1 MGPSET
7 DRQGVLLSYRLASES
22 RGLRRGGLQP
32 LCGAE
37 GWLTPKGVGAEKGS
51 GSGSDRIRDRPK
63 MLLPLVWGFWCLTAL
78 MQGRTTA
85 SAAFLPPS
93 VERLFK
99 EFRNIFE
106 QSREDVLGKDQL
118 EPSVDISKLP
128 SNYHNEEKHQRKV
141 GNATVYSHREI
152 SKMTDNRTGEMVFSE
167 KTVTSIEQS
176 DARPEEEEEDEQECV
191 SDSDC
196 QKDQFCFK
204 SFLASRCRQCKV
216 KNTICWKDRECCL
229 GYLCVGGRC
238 AKGVSRG
245 QSGTRCDPRRDKC
258 AQGLCCTASNSL
270 SFPVCTPYPKEG
282 EVCQIPTSSL
292 FGLMG
297 WGSLTAFPR
306 PSQYCPCAQGLKC
319 RAKRYTTVSTCE
331 NPENSVDISRPDQ
344 QLSFYQPILMRR
356 DKEDAYYDD
365 SVQDGQL
372 ALVSLPRSPYSMEDI
387 GQPKGLSEDYD
398 EKRQLPWE
406 EDMAD
411 PKQADFQELK
421 QLANEMGQYIGPGFY

>member
-1 MGPSET
+1 
-7 DRQGVLLSYRLASES
+7 
-22 RGLRRGGLQP
+22 
-32 LCGAE
+32 
-37 GWLTPKGVGAEKGS
+37 
-51 GSGSDRIRDRPK
+51 

-106 QSREDVLGKDQL
+106 KSREDVLGKDRL

-167 KTVTSIEQS
+167 KTVTSIEQA
-176 DARPEEEEEDEQECV
+176 DTRPEEEEEEEQECV

-204 SFLASRCRQCKV
+204 SFLASRCQQCKV

-245 QSGTRCDPRRDKC
+245 ESGTRCDPRQDKC

-270 SFPVCTPYPKEG
+270 LFPVCTPYPKEG

-292 FGLMG
+292 FGLMD
-297 WGSLTAFPR
+297 WGSLTAFPK

-331 NPENSVDISRPDQ
+331 KPENSVDISRPDQ

-372 ALVSLPRSPYSMEDI
+372 ALVNLPRAPYSMEDI

>member
-51 GSGSDRIRDRPK
+51 GSGSDRIRDQPK

-167 KTVTSIEQS
+167 KTVTSIEQA
-176 DARPEEEEEDEQECV
+176 DARPEEEEEDEEKKPV
-191 SDSDC
+191 
-196 QKDQFCFK
+196 
-204 SFLASRCRQCKV
+204 ASQDE
-216 KNTICWKDRECCL
+216 NGAEADRESTGLRFLKL
-229 GYLCVGGRC
+229 GPP
-238 AKGVSRG
+238 
-245 QSGTRCDPRRDKC
+245 QPRPRLTFLIFRLPQHLKSKPIPEANWEKEEPATDRRHRLL
-258 AQGLCCTASNSL
+258 AIRNGL
-270 SFPVCTPYPKEG
+270 
-282 EVCQIPTSSL
+282 
-292 FGLMG
+292 
-297 WGSLTAFPR
+297 LTAPH
-306 PSQYCPCAQGLKC
+306 
-319 RAKRYTTVSTCE
+319 
-331 NPENSVDISRPDQ
+331 
-344 QLSFYQPILMRR
+344 PI
-356 DKEDAYYDD
+356 KKK
-365 SVQDGQL
+365 
-372 ALVSLPRSPYSMEDI
+372 ALPVTPNRKLLPRKHHFLFFWRKI
-387 GQPKGLSEDYD
+387 
-398 EKRQLPWE
+398 
-406 EDMAD
+406 
-411 PKQADFQELK
+411 
-421 QLANEMGQYIGPGFY
+421 